1 MRYLFGDSAV
11 FTGNDNQDDRPSG
24 CNIADEYVYVE
35 DAFGRYVKE
44 LNPYHDKENYNYFY
58 KGN

>member
-11 FTGNDNQDDRPSG
+11 YTGNDNQDDRPSG
-24 CNIADEYVYVE
+24 CNIADKYIYEE
-35 DAFGRYVKE
+35 DEKGRYVKKV
-44 LNPYHDKENYNYFY
+44 NPYHDEENYDYFY